1 MKYSLPEDGSFY
13 NACVKILFYVKD
25 FFCSYNSEAYSEPCQ
40 ASKMKVF
47 QNTVHD
53 WMALTV
59 SSKSSL
65 KCLTSFSLHL
75 FKS

>member
-1 MKYSLPEDGSFY
+1 ML
-13 NACVKILFYVKD
+13 KI

-59 SSKSSL
+59 SSKSSIL
-65 KCLTSFSLHL
+65 NVW
-75 FKS
+75 

>member
-59 SSKSSL
+59 SSKSSIL
-65 KCLTSFSLHL
+65 NVW
-75 FKS
+75 